1 MTQQNQDHNPE
12 IGRLFAELGEI
23 YGRAC
28 EGIDAP
34 ATLSVSLHVRE
45 ESAKASKIIQRIRE
59 LQGL

>member
-23 YGRAC
+23 YGRAS
-28 EGIDAP
+28 EGVDTP
-34 ATLSVSLHVRE
+34 ATMTVSLHVRE
-45 ESAKASKIIQRIRE
+45 ESAKAAAIIRRIRE